1 MPRTRAV
8 LSPAELKRR
17 TPPGQVLTDK
27 FPILTYGATPN
38 FDPATW
44 DFRMWGLVADEARWS
59 YDEFMALPSTKVV
72 ADFHC
77 VTTWSRLDNEW
88 EGVSFRELLTH
99 VSPTPEAAYVMI
111 HCDGGY
117 TTNLSIEALTD
128 DDVLFAYRHDGVDLD
143 PEHGWP
149 LRSIVP
155 KLYAW
160 KSAKWVRGLEFMSHD
175 RAGFWEQNGYHMNGD
190 PWTEERYS

>member
-1 MPRTRAV
+1 MPRPRPV
-8 LSPAELKRR
+8 LAPADIKRR
-17 TPPGQVLTDK
+17 TPPGQYVTEK
-27 FPILTYGATPN
+27 FPVLTYGPTPA
-38 FDPATW
+38 FERAAW
-44 DFRMWGLVADEARWS
+44 DFRMWGLVENEARWS
-59 YDEFMALPSTKVV
+59 YDEFMALPSTKIV

-88 EGVSFRELLTH
+88 EGVTFRDLLSH
-99 VSPTPEAAYVMI
+99 VTLRPEARYAML

-117 TTNLSIEALTD
+117 TTNLSLEAMSEA
-128 DDVLFAYRHDGVDLD
+128 DVMFAYRLDGEDLD

-160 KSAKWVRGLEFMSHD
+160 KSAKWVRGIEFIPED
-175 RAGFWEQNGYHMNGD
+175 RPGFWEQNGYHMNGD
-190 PWTEERYS
+190 PWTEERYG

>member
-1 MPRTRAV
+1 LPRPRTA
-8 LSPAELKRR
+8 LAPAEIKRR
-17 TPPGQVLTDK
+17 TPPGQTVTEK
-27 FPILTYGATPN
+27 FPVLTYGSTPA
-38 FDPATW
+38 FDRDTW
-44 DFRMWGLVADEARWS
+44 DFRMWGLVDSEARWS
-59 YDEFMALPSTKVV
+59 YDEFMALPSTRIV

-88 EGVSFRELLTH
+88 EGVTFRELLGH
-99 VSPTPEAAYVMI
+99 VTLRPDARFAML

-117 TTNLSIEALTD
+117 TTNLSLEAISEA
-128 DDVLFAYRHDGVDLD
+128 DVMFAYRLDGEDLE

-160 KSAKWVRGLEFMSHD
+160 KSAKWVRGIEFIPHD
-175 RAGFWEQNGYHMNGD
+175 RPGFWEQNGYHMNGD
-190 PWTEERYS
+190 PWTEERYG